1 MNDAEKEFLRGLTKL
16 TKKTGIAIDGC
27 GCCGSPFLTKVKS
40 VKGEYTYSSVNGEA
54 SVDDIKWKSNT
65 D

>member
-27 GCCGSPFLTKVKS
+27 GCCGSPSLMKVKS
-40 VKGEYTYSSVNGEA
+40 IKGEYTFEEDGYD
-54 SVDDIKWKSNT
+54 VDNIKWKSN
-65 D
+65 